1 MMMSWL
7 WRLLTLSGPWTGL
20 GCLSPSPP
28 IASVGLLLTPPSFVS
43 PLSLLT
49 LPYRASCIRP
59 NRLNDWYSSIP
70 LPLLYL
76 FPFYPFSLTP
86 GVPLSLL
93 VFPWCSVCAWDP
105 MWLFVLWTWL
115 FNFPAEQVDKELY
128 NCFDKNGLVPK
139 KREKKVCVSLGLV
152 NRIIS
157 HHPLWV
163 WNVYRLHTVEM

>member
-20 GCLSPSPP
+20 VWVVPFHSLCRFTLDSPLFCLTPIPP
-28 IASVGLLLTPPSFVS
+28 LTALQGLLYQIHCLTTGI
-43 PLSLLT
+43 LL
-49 LPYRASCIRP
+49 YH
-59 NRLNDWYSSIP
+59 